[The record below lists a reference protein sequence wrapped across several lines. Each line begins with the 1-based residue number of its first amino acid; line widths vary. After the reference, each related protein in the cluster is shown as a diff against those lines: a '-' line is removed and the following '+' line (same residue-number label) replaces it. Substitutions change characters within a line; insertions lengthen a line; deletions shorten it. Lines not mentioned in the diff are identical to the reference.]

1 MHLPLLRRPLMTVF
15 PALLAA
21 LALAWAPS
29 AHAGADVSGGSTQLR
44 LDPATARVL
53 TANGVSVTPVRPARA
68 GSGGIAFPVTG
79 GDIHPTYGS
88 GTIEHSGGL
97 TFRAGGKRLTLG
109 DFTIRQ
115 SRSRGTLSAEAGGD
129 RLPILSLR
137 RGSRVTRDG
146 FGTRVRGV
154 RATLSGTAA
163 KALNATF
170 GVKLFQRGLTIGT
183 LDETIEPAEALWSG
197 GSTALALD
205 SGAAGALGSLG
216 ISAEPIGPAT
226 AGDGGLS
233 FPITSGN
240 SNLETLAG
248 TIRHSGGIALV
259 RGATRV
265 ELTRFSIQVDDAPD
279 LTALVGGQR
288 VSILALD
295 VSGLTRAADGRTV
308 TLGGVKAN
316 LTAAAAGAL
325 NQAFGTDAFKEGLV
339 LGTATVTAQGR

>member
-1 MHLPLLRRPLMTVF
+1 VSVL
-15 PALLAA
+15 PALLFA
-21 LALAWAPS
+21 LALVWAP
-29 AHAGADVSGGSTQLR
+29 AAQAGADVSGGSTQLR
-44 LDPATARVL
+44 LDSSTARVL
-53 TANGVSVTPVRPARA
+53 TANGVTVTPVRPARA
-68 GSGGIAFPVTG
+68 AGGSIAFPVTG
-79 GDIHPTYGS
+79 GDVHPTYGS
-88 GTIEHSGGL
+88 GTLEHSGGL
-97 TFRAGGKRLTLG
+97 TFRAAGKRLTLT
-109 DFTIRQ
+109 DFTVRQ
-115 SRSRGTLSAEAGGD
+115 TRSRGTLTAEAGGD
-129 RLPILSLR
+129 RVPILTLNT

-154 RATLSGTAA
+154 RATLSGPAA

-170 GVKLFQRGLTIGT
+170 GVKLFKRGLTIGT

-205 SGAAGALGSLG
+205 PGAAGALGSLG

-226 AGDGGLS
+226 AENGGLA

-265 ELTRFSIQVDDAPD
+265 ELTRFAIQVDDAPD

-288 VSILALD
+288 VSILSLD

-308 TLGGVKAN
+308 TLGGVKAS

-325 NQAFGTDAFKEGLV
+325 NQAFATDAFKEGLV
-339 LGTATVTAQGR
+339 LGTATVTAEGR